1 MHYIIATST
10 KVDVLEKEGTL
21 DFSWALKQ
29 LGLEE
34 AQLVPVGLHEIV
46 PNVVLFCEER
56 AQYDQE
62 GFAFRL
68 SSDEERFGLKIFGP
82 FIISALNPQ
91 AEDFF
96 GLTDEQLKQLQFKM
110 NIEPFTPYV

>member
-1 MHYIIATST
+1 MYYIIATSSQ
-10 KVDVLEKEGTL
+10 VDVLEKEGAL
-21 DFSWALKQ
+21 DFEWALEQ
-29 LGLEE
+29 LQLEE
-34 AQLVPVGLHEIV
+34 SKLVPVGLHEIV
-46 PNVVLFCEER
+46 PNVVLFCDER

-68 SSDEERFGLKIFGP
+68 SSDEDRFGMKIFGS
-82 FIISALNPQ
+82 FIISALDPK